1 MHFRHPIPDE
11 PQNFVKLATRWT
23 SMNYDM
29 TLDVDIFWCWRD
41 ADLWSCILYAKGQEE
56 QGKRPVAPL
65 SHALIAALKLTS
77 LVVHVTEALRK
88 ENTQLKLKNTHTQIY
103 IYMYI

>member
-1 MHFRHPIPDE
+1 MLTYF
-11 PQNFVKLATRWT
+11 
-23 SMNYDM
+23 
-29 TLDVDIFWCWRD
+29 D
-41 ADLWSCILYAKGQEE
+41 AGEMPTCDPASFTPRVRRNKANGQL
-56 QGKRPVAPL
+56 PPF

-103 IYMYI
+103 IYMYVCIYHIIYVCIYMCVYTLIYA